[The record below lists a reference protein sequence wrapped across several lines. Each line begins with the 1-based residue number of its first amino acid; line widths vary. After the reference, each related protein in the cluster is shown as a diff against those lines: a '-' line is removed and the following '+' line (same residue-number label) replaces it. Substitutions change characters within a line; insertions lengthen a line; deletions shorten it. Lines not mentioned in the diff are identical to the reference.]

1 MAFKLDRGGG
11 QHADVLQTLHVGQI
25 GLTEGHE
32 EADTLHARNILRQG
46 LDLLVVEQVH
56 VLVADLI
63 EVVLALDAH
72 RRDLHPV
79 TILPVRTGRGYLT
92 QIDLRVEVGR
102 KRIAVVAAVAV
113 QNVDGVDFIEQVLL
127 CVSAVRLR
135 YTRVK
140 AGAEQ
145 SGQTGLLK
153 LFLVRPLPGVVK
165 VRGKALVLA
174 ALLVNGAPL
183 RIVSVLRLV
192 VCRIHVVYAALEARI
207 HDGQVL
213 IRQRNVHHDVR
224 LVLVNERAQLVHVV
238 RIHLGGADLGC
249 GRAVQLLLNR
259 VALALGAGR
268 DHNFLENVAVL
279 AALVDNYAGY
289 TAAADNQCSSH
300 C

>member
-1 MAFKLDRGGG
+1 MPSFLPVKMQPMLVLPWCADRALPDRAAALEELDRHDLVAFKLDRGGG

-140 AGAEQ
+140 AGTEQ

-153 LFLVRPLPGVVK
+153 LFLVRPLPGVVE
-165 VRGKALVLA
+165 VRGKASSL
-174 ALLVNGAPL
+174 
-183 RIVSVLRLV
+183 
-192 VCRIHVVYAALEARI
+192 
-207 HDGQVL
+207 
-213 IRQRNVHHDVR
+213 QR
-224 LVLVNERAQLVHVV
+224 
-238 RIHLGGADLGC
+238 
-249 GRAVQLLLNR
+249 
-259 VALALGAGR
+259 
-268 DHNFLENVAVL
+268 F
-279 AALVDNYAGY
+279 
-289 TAAADNQCSSH
+289 S
-300 C
+300 